1 MELLN
6 KIDETIIFNEHN
18 VRIVKST
25 IDNEPWFVTKD
36 ICKILNLKDVRCL
49 LKFIPEKWKSEQI
62 LPSSGGR
69 QITSI
74 VNESAL

>member
-36 ICKILNLKDVRCL
+36 ICKILNLKQVRSTRI
-49 LKFIPEKWKSEQI
+49 KKISYQVRFYFILGK
-62 LPSSGGR
+62 LSS
-69 QITSI
+69 I
-74 VNESAL
+74 